1 MVVDESRIELYKY
14 LVTTYPVK
22 ERITNILIQI
32 QDLLEA
38 MELIDCVKVNTQVL
52 GKAIFDY
59 FEDVDKLKK
68 YEGMS
73 KVNVEKI
80 YAYEAYWLIKKHP
93 IQIIS
98 DDIEEKH
105 LHINEKVVTF
115 MMIAKM
121 LSELGI
127 SCEDKNPRFEKFI
140 KLLFYNFKYRL
151 YTQKSLEMMISA
163 FFCGASF
170 QKGEVPE

>member
-1 MVVDESRIELYKY
+1 MVVDENKIEFYKY
-14 LVTTYPVK
+14 LVTTYPIK

-32 QDLLEA
+32 QDVLEA
-38 MELIDCVKVNTQVL
+38 MDLMDYVKINTQVL

-73 KVNVEKI
+73 KINVEKI
-80 YAYEAYWLIKKHP
+80 YAYEAYWLIRKHP

-105 LHINEKVVTF
+105 LHINEKVFTF
-115 MMIAKM
+115 ILIAKM
-121 LSELGI
+121 LSELDM
-127 SCEDKNPRFEKFI
+127 SYEDRNPKLERFI
-140 KLLFYNFKYRL
+140 GLIFYNFKYRL
-151 YTQKSLEMMISA
+151 HTQKSLEIMISA

-170 QKGEVPE
+170 QKDEVSE